1 MRASPSTSSLL
12 ALLLPLAL
20 VASGCS
26 TPRSDAETSS
36 APEASSEPGLT
47 TAESSPGAKAAEPEA
62 PLDTAKLEA
71 AGGVAYF
78 AGGCFWGVE
87 HYMEQLEGVLR
98 VESGYMGG
106 HVEDPSYEDVSSMTS
121 GHLETVRVYFDPD
134 KISYEAVAKR
144 FFEIHDPTQ
153 ADGQGPDIG
162 PEYLSAVFVTGDEQR
177 EVTEKLIEQLRERG
191 YDVVTMIKP
200 ADKFW
205 IAEDYHQNYYV
216 KHNKTPYCHTRVERF
231 GE

>member
-1 MRASPSTSSLL
+1 MRFSILTVAIFAGT
-12 ALLLPLAL
+12 L
-20 VASGCS
+20 VGCS
-26 TPRSDAETSS
+26 TASNEAQETSS
-36 APEASSEPGLT
+36 PTSTQSTAAVHTAAPEIPIDA
-47 TAESSPGAKAAEPEA
+47 
-62 PLDTAKLEA
+62 AKLEA

-87 HYMEQLEGVLR
+87 HFLEQMDGVLR

-106 HVEDPSYEDVSSMTS
+106 ELDDPSYEDVLTHTS
-121 GHLETVRVYFDPD
+121 GHLETVRVYFDPG

-162 PEYLSAVFVTGDEQR
+162 PQYISAVFVTGDAQR
-177 EVTEKLIEQLRERG
+177 EATESLIRRLRDRG
-191 YDVVTMIKP
+191 YDVVTQVRP
-200 ADKFW
+200 AGKFW
-205 IAEDYHQNYYV
+205 IAEDYHQDYYV
-216 KHNKTPYCHTRVERF
+216 VHKKQPYCHAPVDRF